1 MKIALLGTQP
11 NSIRF
16 APFKDS
22 SWEIWACSPGLIN
35 VPRSEVWFDLH
46 YYQEHY
52 RDGEDDWFAFLA
64 KHPKVYMQR
73 VEPEIPNS
81 VAYPFDEMRAKYG
94 PYFWNSTLSYMAA
107 LAIEQKPEAIGFW
120 GVDMAA
126 VGEYAH
132 QRLGCQYFIQ
142 KARDAGI
149 EVVVPAESDLLEP
162 LPPYGYREANRM
174 WRKLDAKKK
183 EIEERSNTLLAAR
196 TANAKEQAL
205 LDGAHEFMEYALL
218 TFPNSLGT

>member
-11 NSIRF
+11 DSIRF
-16 APFKDS
+16 APFKDT

-35 VPRSEVWFDLH
+35 IPRSEVWFDLH

-52 RDGEDDWFAFLA
+52 RDGEDEWFAFLA
-64 KHPKVYMQR
+64 KHPKVYMQQ

-81 VAYPFDEMRAKYG
+81 VAYPIAEMRAKYG

-107 LAIEQKPEAIGFW
+107 LAIEAKPEKIGIW

-126 VGEYAH
+126 NGEYAH

-149 EVVVPAESDLLEP
+149 EVVVPSESDLLEP
-162 LPPYGYREANRM
+162 LPLYGYREGNRR
-174 WRKLDAKKK
+174 WRKLNARLNGFKQRHA
-183 EIEERSNTLLAAR
+183 ELRAAR
-196 TANAKEQAL
+196 LSQVKEEAL
-205 LDGAHEFMEYALL
+205 LDGAIEDAEYTLM
-218 TFPNSLGT
+218 TFPNE

>member
-11 NSIRF
+11 DSISF
-16 APFKDS
+16 APFKDT

-35 VPRSEVWFDLH
+35 VPRSEAWFDLH

-81 VAYPFDEMRAKYG
+81 VAYPIEEMRAKYG

-107 LAIEQKPEAIGFW
+107 LAIEAKPEKIGFW

-126 VGEYAH
+126 NGEYAH

-142 KARDAGI
+142 KAKEAGI
-149 EVVVPAESDLLEP
+149 EIVIPPESDLLEP
-162 LPPYGYREANRM
+162 LPMYGYREGNRR
-174 WRKLDAKKK
+174 WRKLNARLNGFKQRHA
-183 EIEERSNTLLAAR
+183 ELRAAR
-196 TANAKEQAL
+196 LSQVKEEAL
-205 LDGAHEFMEYALL
+205 LDGAIEDAEYTLM
-218 TFPNSLGT
+218 TFPNE

>member
-11 NSIRF
+11 DSISF
-16 APFKDS
+16 APFKDT
-22 SWEIWACSPGLIN
+22 SWEIWACSPGLIK

-81 VAYPFDEMRAKYG
+81 VAYPIAEMRAKYG

-107 LAIEQKPEAIGFW
+107 LAIEAKPEAIGIW

-126 VGEYAH
+126 NGEYAH

-142 KARDAGI
+142 KAKDAGI
-149 EVVVPAESDLLEP
+149 EIVIPSESDLLEP
-162 LPPYGYREANRM
+162 LPMYGYREGNRR
-174 WRKLDAKKK
+174 WRKLNARLNGLRQRHD
-183 EIEERSNTLLAAR
+183 ELRAAR
-196 TANAKEQAL
+196 MAQVKEEAL
-205 LDGAHEFMEYALL
+205 LDGAIEDVEYTLM
-218 TFPNSLGT
+218 TFPND

>member
-11 NSIRF
+11 DSINF
-16 APFKDS
+16 APFKDT

-35 VPRSEVWFDLH
+35 IPRSEVWFDLH

-81 VAYPFDEMRAKYG
+81 VAYPIAEMRAKYG
-94 PYFWNSTLSYMAA
+94 PYFWNSSLSYMAA
-107 LAIEQKPEAIGFW
+107 LAIEAKPDTIGIW

-126 VGEYAH
+126 NGEYAH

-142 KARDAGI
+142 KAIDLGI
-149 EVVVPAESDLLEP
+149 EIVVPPESDLLEP
-162 LPPYGYREANRM
+162 LPMYGYREANRR
-174 WRKLDAKKK
+174 WRKLNARLNGFKKRHA
-183 EIEERSNTLLAAR
+183 ELRAAR
-196 TANAKEQAL
+196 LAQVKEEAL
-205 LDGAHEFMEYALL
+205 LDGAIEDAEYTLM
-218 TFPNSLGT
+218 TFPND